1 MRRLSTF
8 IFGMVVGGL
17 LIYVA
22 LNYHLIHAQ
31 DGLHMVPKIDAALAS
46 TYVDVRGL
54 GIADLA
60 QYPEVAMAIS
70 KAGRQDLLESIAGN
84 AIGTEVDRLAPI
96 LK

>member
-31 DGLHMVPKIDAALAS
+31 DGLHMVPKVDATLAS
-46 TYVDVRGL
+46 TYVDVRSL
-54 GIADLA
+54 GIRDMA
-60 QYPEVAMAIS
+60 QYPQVAMAIS

-84 AIGTEVDRLAPI
+84 ALETEIDRLNPQI
-96 LK
+96 R

>member
-31 DGLHMVPKIDAALAS
+31 DGLHMVPKVDATLAS

-54 GIADLA
+54 GVSDLTR
-60 QYPEVAMAIS
+60 YPEVAMAIS
-70 KAGRQDLLESIAGN
+70 KAGRQDLLESIATG
-84 AIGTEVDRLAPI
+84 ALGTEIDRFSPRVR
-96 LK
+96 